1 MALIGYVGMFSPGM
15 VLATG
20 LSALWQHLR
29 RYRGVVSLLRG
40 INAAA
45 VGLIWTAVY
54 RLWEVG
60 YMTQEHSDG
69 ISLGARPW
77 WVVVAALA
85 FSSNRWFSVP
95 PAVSIIVGGILGLV
109 YTIILPN

>member
-20 LSALWQHLR
+20 LSAIWQHLR
-29 RYRGVVSLLRG
+29 RFRAVTSILRG

-60 YMTQEHSDG
+60 YLTQEHSDG
-69 ISLGARPW
+69 ISLGTKPW

-85 FSSNRWFSVP
+85 FSSNRWFAVP
-95 PAVSIIVGGILGLV
+95 PPVAIIAGGVLGVV
-109 YTIILPN
+109 YSVIVKD